1 MGRTEGFMRRS
12 KADKAVTHSKIL
24 AVAAKRFRE
33 KGLNGIGVAEV
44 MKEAGSSA
52 GGFYKHFNSR
62 DDLVVEALAESFKFL
77 DRIAAK
83 AEDLPTYLDM
93 VLSDEHHDNP
103 GNGCGLTALSGDV
116 RNAVPAVRTVYT
128 QRVQQ
133 TLAYYADRIKGGT
146 SEDRQARATLLF
158 SACMGGVAI
167 ARATNDRSLSQQILK
182 ALRREVQALAKDPL
196 AEKPIKKRAKS
207 KK

>member
-1 MGRTEGFMRRS
+1 MRRS
-12 KADKAVTHSKIL
+12 RADKAITHSKIV

-52 GGFYKHFNSR
+52 GGFYKHFDSR

-77 DRIAAK
+77 DRVSAK
-83 AEDLPTYLDM
+83 ADDLPQFLEM
-93 VLSDEHHDNP
+93 MLSDEHHDNP

-116 RNAVPAVRTVYT
+116 RNAAPAARTVYT

-133 TLAYYADRIKGGT
+133 TLAYYTDRIPGGT
-146 SEDRQARATLLF
+146 AEDRRARAVLLL
-158 SACMGGVAI
+158 SACLGGLSI
-167 ARATNDRSLSQQILK
+167 ARATNDRALSQEILK
-182 ALRREVQALAKDPL
+182 SLRQEMKTLMKAPL
-196 AEKPIKKRAKS
+196 PNEPMRKNVKPKK
-207 KK
+207 